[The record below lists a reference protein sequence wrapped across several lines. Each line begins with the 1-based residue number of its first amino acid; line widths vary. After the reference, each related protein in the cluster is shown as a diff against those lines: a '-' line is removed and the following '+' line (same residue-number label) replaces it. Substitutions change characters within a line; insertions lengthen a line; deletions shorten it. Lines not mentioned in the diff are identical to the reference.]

1 MSRPLRRGVVGRS
14 LAARSGRARTRGAGA
29 ATLVAIGLV
38 LLASAPP
45 RADATIATQ
54 QAVEESLTCQCGCGL
69 TVHSCN
75 HLQCNS
81 ATPLKR
87 EIAEQ
92 IASGQ
97 TQEQILDY
105 FEHKYGEKIL
115 SAPGTSG
122 FNLTAWVVPYLGI
135 GLGGLLIG
143 VVLTRWRRG
152 SAPVSSGEHS
162 AVSHPPTPPGAAD
175 NQELRARLERE
186 LEEYDRR
193 S

>member
-1 MSRPLRRGVVGRS
+1 VRPRRAS
-14 LAARSGRARTRGAGA
+14 TRGARA
-29 ATLVAIGLV
+29 AALIAIGLG
-38 LLASAPP
+38 LLASSPS
-45 RADATIATQ
+45 RADAAIATQ
-54 QAVEESLTCQCGCGL
+54 QAVEEALTCQCGCGL

-97 TQEQILDY
+97 TEEQILEY

-143 VVLTRWRRG
+143 VVLARWRRG
-152 SAPVSSGEHS
+152 STPVPSGEHS
-162 AVSHPPTPPGAAD
+162 APSHPPAPPGTAD
-175 NQELRARLERE
+175 NQDLRARLERE